1 MSKKI
6 DKNLVY
12 SIIKKYKEE
21 ILDTTDWW
29 YGFDHHDINV
39 FCSDDEPYQL
49 EAVYQIN
56 VYTLGDRGVD
66 DMFEEEQNMMPP
78 MTRIGI
84 RML

>member
-12 SIIKKYKEE
+12 SIIKKYKDE
-21 ILDTTDWW
+21 IFDTTDWW

-39 FCSDDEPYQL
+39 FCLDDEPYQL

-66 DMFEEEQNMMPP
+66 DMFEEEENMMPP
-78 MTRIGI
+78 ITRIGI